1 MQNAALYA
9 LTCLIWGSTWL
20 AITFQLGVV
29 DPVISVVYRFALA
42 AGLLLA
48 FSLVRRLP
56 LRFGLAQHGGMALQ
70 GLTLFSLNYIA
81 VYVAELTLTSGLVAV
96 VFSLIVVFNVF
107 LSALFLGNPIR
118 PRVLL
123 GGLLGIAGL
132 ALVFQPQLTG
142 FDLSRGQ
149 LQGLA
154 WTVGGTLIASLG
166 NIVAA
171 RNQRQGLPIVQSNA
185 YGMAYGALITLII
198 GLFRGAPLTF
208 SVRFEYIGSLL
219 YLAAVG
225 SVVAFGA
232 YLTLLGRI
240 GPDRSA
246 YIAVVFPV
254 VALALSTLFEQ
265 LRWEWLAVLGVGLV
279 VVGNALALT
288 GRRAAPRP
296 LAVAEGARPASAG

>member
-1 MQNAALYA
+1 MQNAGLYI

-20 AITFQLGVV
+20 GIKFQLGVV
-29 DPVISVVYRFALA
+29 DPEISVVYRFSLA

-48 FSLVRRLP
+48 FSLFRGLP
-56 LRFGLAQHGGMALQ
+56 LRFSPREHFFMALQ

-81 VYVAELTLTSGLVAV
+81 VYLAELYLSSGLVAV
-96 VFSLIVVFNVF
+96 VFSLIIVFNVF
-107 LSALFLGNPIR
+107 LSAVFLGNPIR

-123 GGLLGIAGL
+123 GAGLGIAGL
-132 ALVFQPQLTG
+132 ALVFRPQLAG
-142 FDLSRGQ
+142 LSLSEDRAV
-149 LQGLA
+149 GLA
-154 WTVGGTLIASLG
+154 LAVAGTAIASVG

-171 RNQRQGLPIVQSNA
+171 RNQRNSLPIVQSNG
-185 YGMAYGALITLII
+185 YGMAYGALITL
-198 GLFRGAPLTF
+198 LVALARGARLSFVP
-208 SVRFEYIGSLL
+208 SFEYIASLL
-219 YLAAVG
+219 YLAAFG

-246 YIAVVFPV
+246 YISVVFPV
-254 VALALSTLFEQ
+254 VALALSTLFEG

-288 GRRAAPRP
+288 GRRPAPKP
-296 LAVAEGARPASAG
+296 ARATS